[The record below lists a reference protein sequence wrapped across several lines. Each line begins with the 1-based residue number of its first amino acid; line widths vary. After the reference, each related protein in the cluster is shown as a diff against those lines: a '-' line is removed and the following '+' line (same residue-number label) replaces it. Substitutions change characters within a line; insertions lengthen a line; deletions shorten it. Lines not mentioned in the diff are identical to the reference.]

1 MSQST
6 PLPSL
11 AALSA
16 DRLAIGE
23 PRYISVVDYPQ
34 QSCVHELFEER
45 AMESP
50 HAVALVSGE
59 TKHTYFELNQKA
71 NRLAHYLIKRGVK
84 PNTPVGILLDRS
96 PEMVIAVLGVL
107 KAGGAYAP
115 YDPSY
120 PRARL
125 EGMLDSVEQSILLT
139 ASKVRDRVPV
149 NHPSVVVLDKEEE
162 SLATESTDDP
172 RVAISLNDLAY
183 VIFTS
188 GSTGRPKATAVH
200 HGGWRNLLNW
210 FTTEFAITSQDKVLL
225 ASSFSFDITQRALA
239 MPLVSGGE
247 LHLLESEHFSP
258 ERALATIEAEQITL
272 LNCAPSPFYTL
283 FENRKADDL
292 RKLRSL
298 RHVFLGGEAISGSRL
313 REWCSSKYCSA
324 KLVNVYGVAECSDVS
339 TFYQLEDFNHYASS
353 PVPAGRPIF
362 NTRIYLMDETP
373 NPVSDGEVGEICIA
387 GAGVGKGYL
396 NDPALTAQKFVRRYV
411 GAEEELLYRTG
422 DIGRLRADGNIEYL
436 GRADHQVKVH
446 GIRVELEEIEAALRQ
461 HPNTQEAIV
470 LVREGREK
478 DQLLIAY
485 ILPKEQI
492 VHDEWPKA
500 AESFRRHLKSKLPQ
514 NVVPNTFIKLT
525 EVPLNPNGK
534 IDRSA
539 LQKQTD
545 MPVASDERKR
555 TTTEIVV
562 GAFVAEALGL
572 DKVELDDDFFDMGGH
587 SLKAIQ
593 VVTRINENFG
603 TRFDLALFS
612 GEKTTVTGLSAR
624 VNEELKRRAV
634 GSEAAA
640 DVVLA

>member
-1 MSQST
+1 
-6 PLPSL
+6 
-11 AALSA
+11 
-16 DRLAIGE
+16 
-23 PRYISVVDYPQ
+23 
-34 QSCVHELFEER
+34 
-45 AMESP
+45 
-50 HAVALVSGE
+50 
-59 TKHTYFELNQKA
+59 
-71 NRLAHYLIKRGVK
+71 
-84 PNTPVGILLDRS
+84 
-96 PEMVIAVLGVL
+96 
-107 KAGGAYAP
+107 
-115 YDPSY
+115 
-120 PRARL
+120 
-125 EGMLDSVEQSILLT
+125 
-139 ASKVRDRVPV
+139 
-149 NHPSVVVLDKEEE
+149 
-162 SLATESTDDP
+162 
-172 RVAISLNDLAY
+172 
-183 VIFTS
+183 
-188 GSTGRPKATAVH
+188 
-200 HGGWRNLLNW
+200 
-210 FTTEFAITSQDKVLL
+210 
-225 ASSFSFDITQRALA
+225 
-239 MPLVSGGE
+239 
-247 LHLLESEHFSP
+247 
-258 ERALATIEAEQITL
+258 
-272 LNCAPSPFYTL
+272 
-283 FENRKADDL
+283 
-292 RKLRSL
+292 
-298 RHVFLGGEAISGSRL
+298 
-313 REWCSSKYCSA
+313 
-324 KLVNVYGVAECSDVS
+324 
-339 TFYQLEDFNHYASS
+339 
-353 PVPAGRPIF
+353 VPAGRPIF